1 MNPVN
6 LSTEET
12 TIMPINSIE
21 DLLVDELRDLLDAEK
36 QLVKAL
42 GKMAKAAS
50 DDELRTAFESHRT
63 DTEQHVVRLGTALES
78 LGQTVRAKT
87 CKAMQGLVKEGQE
100 MIEEAGDAP
109 EALADA
115 ALIGAAQKVE
125 HYEIAGYGTARAL
138 AEIAGEG
145 DVLELLLLTLDEE
158 KQADEKLTQICQR
171 LLRDFWGSESE
182 MQIETEGSQRAK
194 AASR

>member
-1 MNPVN
+1 
-6 LSTEET
+6 
-12 TIMPINSIE
+12 MPINSVE

-42 GKMAKAAS
+42 GKMAKAAA
-50 DDELRTAFESHRT
+50 DDELQAAFESHRV
-63 DTEQHVVRLGTALES
+63 DTEQHVERLGTALES
-78 LGQTVRAKT
+78 LDQPVRAKT

-100 MIEEAGDAP
+100 VIEEAGDHP

-115 ALIGAAQKVE
+115 ALIGVAQKVE

-145 DVLELLLLTLDEE
+145 DVLELLGQTLDEE

-171 LLRDFWGSESE
+171 LLRDFWGSENG
-182 MQIETEGSQRAK
+182 TEAGTDGSQRAN